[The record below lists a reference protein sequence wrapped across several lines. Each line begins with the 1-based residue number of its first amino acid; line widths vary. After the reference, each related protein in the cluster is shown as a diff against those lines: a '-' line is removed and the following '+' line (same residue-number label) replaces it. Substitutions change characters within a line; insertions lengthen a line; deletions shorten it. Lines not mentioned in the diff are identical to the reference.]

1 VNSEPHY
8 DDIVIGSGLSA
19 LGVVIGLPSDRR
31 VLVLAGPDHGSF
43 RYYDS
48 TMTVPSGYLGM
59 GGLGNAWHGVIPL
72 RKDPSIAFSEA
83 GFAHLLDHF
92 YPGASADAGRS
103 LLFVPWRPIRPA
115 AALRELAA
123 RDPQR
128 LELSGQLAL
137 RIDASAASPRVQ
149 TPAGWLR
156 CTRVW
161 VAAGALYTP
170 SLLERSFGKRLRR
183 SHVADHV
190 LCYVGHVDGARAPH
204 IQRTRHG
211 LTLEA
216 FDSDAHT
223 ALYTLRPARFSFRT
237 LDHGIEQRAA
247 FGLPT
252 GNAIAKIMRAMS
264 AGLIVEAL
272 YNRFGLLASAPRHS
286 VYAQIEVDRAYQLG
300 ADGTLRPDFDT
311 LRARAQQAREEAPFA
326 ALERSRKPKLFI
338 PGIHLHHSLDLGA
351 VMKAG
356 INTPASPIQVVDASA
371 LQTIGPEHH
380 SFRMMVNAMERA
392 QRM

>member
-1 VNSEPHY
+1 MSDESRY

-19 LGVVIGLPSDRR
+19 LGAVIGLPRDRR
-31 VLVLAGPDHGSF
+31 VLVLAGPDNGSF

-48 TMTVPSGYLGM
+48 TMSVPSGYLGS

-72 RKDPSIAFSEA
+72 REDPSIPFSKA
-83 GFAHLLDHF
+83 GFAHLLEHF
-92 YPGASADAGRS
+92 YPGASADAGRP

-123 RDPQR
+123 RKSHR
-128 LELSGQLAL
+128 VTLNGQLAL
-137 RIDASAASPRVQ
+137 RIDADGASPRVQ
-149 TPAGWLR
+149 TPAGWLH
-156 CTRVW
+156 CARVW

-170 SLLERSFGKRLRR
+170 SLLERSMGTRLRR

-190 LCYVGHVDGARAPH
+190 LCYVGHVDGARAPEVR
-204 IQRTRHG
+204 RTRHG
-211 LTLEA
+211 LTLET
-216 FDSDAHT
+216 FDSDAHA
-223 ALYTLRPARFSFRT
+223 ALYTLRPARFSFRN

-252 GNAIAKIMRAMS
+252 GSAIAKIFRAMS

-286 VYAQIEVDRAYQLG
+286 VYAQIEVDDAYQLA
-300 ADGTLRPDFDT
+300 ADGGLRPEFDT
-311 LRARAQQAREEAPFA
+311 LRSRAELAREQAPFA
-326 ALERSRKPKLFI
+326 TVERSRKPGLFI

-351 VMKAG
+351 VAKAG
-356 INTPASPIQVVDASA
+356 INTPGSPIQIVDASA

-392 QRM
+392 QRI